1 MTRRLTPFA
10 ILLLAALA
18 GLSALGVCLTLALN
32 QPWLG
37 IRLEIGDDGGP
48 VRIGSVRANGPAAAI
63 PSNLTLEAIGAVA
76 VLPGDLVEEPD
87 VAKTYDDL
95 HAFFSRQDAF
105 HQALSGT
112 EVTLE
117 TDNGSVTLTPA
128 GQRPLASLPAVFWVQ
143 IAAGLI
149 SMMVGVWVWSL
160 KRRQLSSTLLAIAG
174 SGVLISAFPA
184 AVYSTRELALPGR
197 LFAALC
203 ATNHLGTL
211 IFGVAMAALFLI
223 YPRRLVTPR
232 TLWLL
237 PVIFVS
243 VWVMDTAR
251 AFLSGPPQGIYLPSV
266 ILMVMIVLA
275 AIQQYRASSDAPAAR
290 AAVRWFGL
298 SVGLCAGSFVTVVLM
313 PNLFGLQPAVSQ
325 GYAFVL
331 FAMLFMGVA
340 AGIARYRLFELE
352 SWAFSILGYFSAVLL
367 LVLLDAVLISF
378 VAFERPAAFA
388 LSLLTVALV
397 YLPFRER
404 LARWLMPKREID
416 REALFGHIIDV
427 ALTPAPDRTMEWWR
441 VLQGTFCPLQINP
454 SDRILREPTIAE
466 DGLALDVPGLAGLAP
481 LRMSYAHAGRRLF
494 SPQDRRL
501 AAEICTML
509 SHAIASRDAHE
520 RGATEE
526 RTRIARDMH
535 DNLGAQLL
543 SALYSPAPD
552 RKDTLIRETISDL
565 RDIVN
570 NAARGGKTLEE
581 VLADLKVEAL
591 ERLSA
596 ADIRLDWREDCED
609 GNRMLSPNA
618 THSLRSILREIIS
631 NTIRHSGAARLLLS
645 FEIRDGIVD
654 FRASD
659 DGRGLAADTDS
670 NGNGL
675 SNIEARLL
683 ALKGTLALEDAKPG
697 LTVSARFPLLAGEI
711 A

>member
-1 MTRRLTPFA
+1 MALRLAPFS
-10 ILLLAALA
+10 ILMLAATTALA
-18 GLSALGVCLTLALN
+18 AAAACLFIALS

-37 IRLEIGDDGGP
+37 VGLAVDHDTGQ
-48 VRIGSVRANGPAAAI
+48 VRIRTVAPDGPAAALPI
-63 PSNLTLEAIGAVA
+63 GTAIDAIGGITISA
-76 VLPGDLVEEPD
+76 GDLVEEPD
-87 VAKTYDDL
+87 VAESYASL
-95 HAFFSRQDAF
+95 RMFFERQDAL
-105 HQALSGT
+105 HAALSASTVHVASGGNSQ
-112 EVTLE
+112 ELAP
-117 TDNGSVTLTPA
+117 G
-128 GQRPLASLPAVFWVQ
+128 GHRPLTDLPLVFWVQ
-143 IAAGLI
+143 ILAGFTCL
-149 SMMVGVWVWSL
+149 MVGAWVWSL
-160 KRRQLSSTLLAIAG
+160 RRSELSATLLLIAG
-174 SGVLISAFPA
+174 TGISAA
-184 AVYSTRELALPGR
+184 AFAASAYSSREIALPGDVFR
-197 LFAALC
+197 TLSAI
-203 ATNHLGTL
+203 NHLGAL
-211 IFGVAMAALFLI
+211 AFGVAMALLFLV
-223 YPRRLVTPR
+223 YPRRLAP
-232 TLWLL
+232 LWFLWVLPAAYSVIWALDTGCILL
-237 PVIFVS
+237 P
-243 VWVMDTAR
+243 
-251 AFLSGPPQGIYLPSV
+251 GPAEGYHLPTV
-266 ILMVMIVLA
+266 ILMAGILA
-275 AIQQYRASSDAPAAR
+275 GAIWQYRASRADPAAR
-290 AAVRWFGL
+290 AAVRWFAL
-298 SVGLCAGSFVTVVLM
+298 SVGLCAGTFVTVVLM

-331 FAMLFMGVA
+331 FAMLFVGVG
-340 AGIARYRLFELE
+340 AGVARYRLFELE
-352 SWAFSILGYFSAVLL
+352 SWAFSVLGYFSAVLL

-378 VAFERPAAFA
+378 VALERPAAFA

-404 LARWLMPKREID
+404 LARWLMPKRELD

-427 ALTPAPDRTMEWWR
+427 ALTPAADRTMEWRR
-441 VLQGTFCPLQINP
+441 VLQGTFRPLQINP
-454 SDRILREPTIAE
+454 SVRVVREPTIAE
-466 DGLALDVPGLAGLAP
+466 EGLALDVPGIAGLPP
-481 LRMSYAHAGRRLF
+481 LRMSYAHAGQRLF
-494 SPQDRRL
+494 SPQDRGL

-509 SHAIASRDAHE
+509 AHAIASRDAHE

-552 RKDTLIRETISDL
+552 RKDMLIRETISDL

-596 ADIRLDWREDCED
+596 ADIRLDWHDDCED

-618 THSLRSILREIIS
+618 AHSLRSILREIIS
-631 NTIRHSGAARLLLS
+631 NTIRHSGAGRLRLS

-697 LTVSARFPLLAGEI
+697 LTVSARFPLLTGEM